1 MGCVGAT
8 GAVAVGAQQVPK
20 PVASPGWVGEPKGA
34 RDSVQA
40 GSEWRWMCAWWPNLT
55 GVWAKWVFGPN
66 LMGSRAKRGGQRGWS
81 WSRSLVLAAVPRSG
95 VAPAPTKGCGVGSTP
110 CLREGLWAPPVLC
123 RALTLSSWPVPFP
136 PAQVLMSAL
145 ERCSLHQHFGTWTW
159 RGLCRFPGVHGV
171 WGEPKT
177 QGQVCG
183 LAEPWLGGEQR
194 WSPENGGAAGCQDG
208 AELCASTR
216 GELPN
221 GSNWVWR
228 RRGGEKNNQ
237 KSLSEVAQ
245 LPNSWPAA
253 ALSPPVVPA
262 MLGQE
267 EPVSQC

>member
-1 MGCVGAT
+1 M
-8 GAVAVGAQQVPK
+8 
-20 PVASPGWVGEPKGA
+20 
-34 RDSVQA
+34 
-40 GSEWRWMCAWWPNLT
+40 
-55 GVWAKWVFGPN
+55 
-66 LMGSRAKRGGQRGWS
+66 
-81 WSRSLVLAAVPRSG
+81 
-95 VAPAPTKGCGVGSTP
+95 
-110 CLREGLWAPPVLC
+110 
-123 RALTLSSWPVPFP
+123 
-136 PAQVLMSAL
+136 
-145 ERCSLHQHFGTWTW
+145 
-159 RGLCRFPGVHGV
+159 